1 MTVTPRNASTVA
13 VVRENPDGEDFQVL
27 MLRRN
32 GKSSFLPS
40 NYVFPGGALEEQ
52 DDLPCFRE
60 FCMGMHTGQAD
71 VILHDERDVQNR
83 ISLWVAGIRE
93 TFEETGLLFAYE
105 ESGQPVVFDGNGKQE
120 LFCEYRKRMFAKDI
134 TFKEILERERLML
147 AVDRLCYLSRWV
159 TPDFSP
165 IRYDARFFL
174 AEAPAGQDV
183 VHDGE
188 EITEHLWITPSEAL
202 QLNRNGRLP
211 MVLPTVHTLQEL
223 IRYETIQEAIA
234 SLGTDVDEEAY
245 LTG

>member
-1 MTVTPRNASTVA
+1 MTVVPRKASTVA
-13 VVRENPDGEDFQVL
+13 VVRENPDGGDFQVL
-27 MLRRN
+27 LLRRN

-71 VILHDERDVQNR
+71 VILHDENDVANR
-83 ISLWVAGIRE
+83 LSLWVAGIRE
-93 TFEETGLLFAYE
+93 TFEETGLLFAYD
-105 ESGQPVVFDGNGKQE
+105 ESGQPVAFNGNGKQE
-120 LFCEYRKRMFAKDI
+120 LYCEYRKRMFAGDI
-134 TFKEILERERLML
+134 TFRDILEREGLML

-174 AEAPAGQDV
+174 AEAPTGQDV

-202 QLNRNGRLP
+202 ELNRSGRLP

-223 IRYETIQEAIA
+223 NGYESIQDAIS
-234 SLGTDVDEEAY
+234 SLRADVDEEVFF
-245 LTG
+245 TG